1 MTNFIGN
8 AVATIVVSRWAN
20 QLPRARAMFGV
31 RSKGVAAAAIP
42 LGESDRVRV
51 SDGVM
56 SQGVPE
62 FAGEM
67 STSWTPRTVSGVLLL
82 AALAG
87 STGCGASGLDWV
99 AESEVPA
106 RPSEPV
112 DPNPAV
118 RSGQAAALIPAGP
131 EHEPEADARPRLS
144 HTVTLGETD
153 VPSPSAPAASGP
165 AGVSVTINNY
175 TNVAA
180 PGGGYGYVSNG
191 YGRGA
196 SAFIGSGG
204 AARSSTSG
212 PQAGQ
217 NWPGIAD
224 HGSSF
229 PYRSAPASP
238 WARAQ

>member
-1 MTNFIGN
+1 
-8 AVATIVVSRWAN
+8 
-20 QLPRARAMFGV
+20 
-31 RSKGVAAAAIP
+31 
-42 LGESDRVRV
+42 
-51 SDGVM
+51 
-56 SQGVPE
+56 
-62 FAGEM
+62 M
-67 STSWTPRTVSGVLLL
+67 STRWPPRTVSSGLLL
-82 AALAG
+82 VVLAG
-87 STGCGASGLDWV
+87 STGCGAGGLDWV
-99 AESEVPA
+99 GDSEVPA
-106 RPSEPV
+106 RASESV
-112 DPNPAV
+112 E
-118 RSGQAAALIPAGP
+118 RSRRVAPGQADAVVPARA
-131 EHEPEADARPRLS
+131 EQEPQADARPRLS
-144 HTVTLGETD
+144 HTVTLGEID
-153 VPSPSAPAASGP
+153 VQSPSAPVASGP

-180 PGGGYGYVSNG
+180 PGGGYGYAGYG

-238 WARAQ
+238 WARTQ